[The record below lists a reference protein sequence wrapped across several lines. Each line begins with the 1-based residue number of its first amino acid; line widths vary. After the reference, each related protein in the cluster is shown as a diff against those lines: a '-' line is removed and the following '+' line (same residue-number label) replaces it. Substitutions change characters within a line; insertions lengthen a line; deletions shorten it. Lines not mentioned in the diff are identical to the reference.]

1 MKVRNAITKDLP
13 DILEIYNQAVLFTTA
28 SYDYDAHTL
37 EMREIWF
44 NDKINHGFPVF
55 VIEDADGVVGFG
67 TYGNFRDKI
76 GYQFTVEHS
85 IYITE
90 TKRGRGYGTILMT
103 ALIESAISQNK
114 HVMIAGIDALNT
126 GSIIF
131 HKKFGFEEVA
141 HFKEVGK
148 KFDQWL
154 DVIFMQKIL

>member
-1 MKVRNAITKDLP
+1 
-13 DILEIYNQAVLFTTA
+13 
-28 SYDYDAHTL
+28 
-37 EMREIWF
+37 
-44 NDKINHGFPVF
+44 
-55 VIEDADGVVGFG
+55 
-67 TYGNFRDKI
+67 
-76 GYQFTVEHS
+76 
-85 IYITE
+85 
-90 TKRGRGYGTILMT
+90 MT

>member
-76 GYQFTVEHS
+76 GYQFTVEH
-85 IYITE
+85 
-90 TKRGRGYGTILMT
+90 
-103 ALIESAISQNK
+103 
-114 HVMIAGIDALNT
+114 
-126 GSIIF
+126 
-131 HKKFGFEEVA
+131 
-141 HFKEVGK
+141 
-148 KFDQWL
+148 
-154 DVIFMQKIL
+154 